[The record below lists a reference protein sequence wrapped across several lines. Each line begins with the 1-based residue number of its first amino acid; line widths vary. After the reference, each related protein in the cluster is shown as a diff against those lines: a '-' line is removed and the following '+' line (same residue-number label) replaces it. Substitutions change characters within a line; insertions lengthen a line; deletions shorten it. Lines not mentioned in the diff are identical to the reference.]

1 MRKLP
6 ALIAAF
12 AVVVSSWS
20 LSAARPPDSW
30 DGLLLVKSR
39 RLENVYL
46 LPDADFRTYSKVM
59 LDPTDVSFRKNWQ
72 RDQNMSSRDLSGRIS
87 DRQAREIIDAAKQR
101 FDQIFAETF
110 RNAGYEVV
118 SQPGEDVVRITTAVI
133 NLDVQAPDRMS
144 AGRTRTYSREA
155 GQATLVL
162 QAKDSLSGQILGR
175 AIDAQWAGDNA
186 TYMRNRVT
194 NISDFESLF
203 TQWARTSARGLDE
216 LKALSPIDAE
226 GVLRRR

>member
-39 RLENVYL
+39 RLEHVYL
-46 LPDADFRTYSKVM
+46 LPDADFRAYSKVM
-59 LDPTDVSFRKNWQ
+59 LDPTDVSFRKNLQ
-72 RDQNMSSRDLSGRIS
+72 RDQNSSSRDLSGRIS

-216 LKALSPIDAE
+216 LKALSPIDAD